1 MRASLAE
8 PTVDARRRTLA
19 LRFDTEQVRLILA
32 VRAEA
37 RDASAEPRPE
47 RFLDLIAVTRG
58 LEMRANTSP
67 IDHDERRDALDLEV
81 LHEIGPRLCADSNQS
96 ERIVVLPALK
106 HLRQVSLDAPRR
118 ARRLPV
124 EEHEPRA
131 LLGGDEQRGGICG
144 HSRKSPARVFAKRR

>member
-67 IDHDERRDALDLEV
+67 IDHD
-81 LHEIGPRLCADSNQS
+81 
-96 ERIVVLPALK
+96 
-106 HLRQVSLDAPRR
+106 
-118 ARRLPV
+118 
-124 EEHEPRA
+124 
-131 LLGGDEQRGGICG
+131 
-144 HSRKSPARVFAKRR
+144 